1 MKIVYGVVGAIA
13 LLLVGAVVAW
23 WLVVRGVETPEH
35 TVVTKDGDMEVRDYP
50 ALRVAEV
57 VRSGSRDQAVS
68 AGFRPLAGYIFASER
83 QGDKIAMTAPV
94 TQIPAGEQSWRV
106 RFIMP
111 EGYTLAELPQPA
123 SDDITLREIEAQR
136 MAVVRFSGRAD
147 NQDIAAH
154 EQRLRDWLAGQGL
167 EADGAPV
174 YAYYDDPLTPG
185 FMRRNEVLIP
195 VRSAE

>member
-1 MKIVYGVVGAIA
+1 MKIVYGVAGAIV
-13 LLLVGAVVAW
+13 LLLVGAVAAW

-35 TVVTKDGDMEVRDYP
+35 TVVTQDGDMEVRDYP

-57 VRSGSRDQAVS
+57 VRSGSRDKAVS

-83 QGDKIAMTAPV
+83 QGEKIAMTAPV
-94 TQIPAGEQSWRV
+94 TQTPAGEEAWRV

-147 NQDIAAH
+147 DSSIAAH
-154 EQRLRDWLAGQGL
+154 EQRLRDWLAEQGL
-167 EADGAPV
+167 EADGQPV